1 MTAVYDAV
9 PMRSLVLVSCLMLAF
24 CNENKAENTAN
35 PKPSAKPTATAAQ
48 SPADE
53 AKSLAQVR
61 CGMCHGTAGK
71 GDGPSA
77 ATLNPKPRDLTN
89 KEWQKS
95 VSDAQIHAVIV
106 QGGGATGKSQLM
118 PPNPDLADKPQVVDE
133 LVKIVRG
140 WGGGA

>member
-1 MTAVYDAV
+1 
-9 PMRSLVLVSCLMLAF
+9 
-24 CNENKAENTAN
+24 
-35 PKPSAKPTATAAQ
+35 
-48 SPADE
+48 
-53 AKSLAQVR
+53 
-61 CGMCHGTAGK
+61 MCHGTAGK

>member
-1 MTAVYDAV
+1 
-9 PMRSLVLVSCLMLAF
+9 MRLALLMSCLMLAF
-24 CNENKAENTAN
+24 CNENKPENTAN
-35 PKPSAKPTATAAQ
+35 PKASVSAKATATAPQ

-61 CGMCHGTAGK
+61 CGMCHGAAGK

-106 QGGGATGKSQLM
+106 QGGPAAGKSQLM
-118 PPNPDLADKPQVVDE
+118 PPNPDLADKPAVVDE